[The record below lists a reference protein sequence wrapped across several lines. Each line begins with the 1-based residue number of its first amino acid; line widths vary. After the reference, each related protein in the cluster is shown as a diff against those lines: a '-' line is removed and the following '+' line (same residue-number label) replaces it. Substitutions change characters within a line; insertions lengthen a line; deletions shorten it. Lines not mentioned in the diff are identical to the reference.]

1 MFPKYFF
8 DLRSNLMRKAH
19 ASVFMLLFLAVGFA
33 QIHPGL
39 VAGQTSSAPEDE
51 VSQRV
56 NELLGRM
63 TIGEKIGQLNQ
74 LDYHN
79 VSDVQVREGEVGAL
93 LNLTDPEEINRL
105 QRTAMEQ
112 SRLHI
117 PLLMGFDA
125 INGYRTLFPIS
136 LAQAASW
143 DPGIVEAASTVTAEE
158 AAAVGLNWTFAPMLD
173 ITRDPRWGRIV
184 EGSGEDPYLGSAMA
198 VAKVR
203 GLQGPRLGTP
213 GRILAC
219 MKHFAGYGAPA
230 GGRDYDSVYLPEVQL
245 QNVYLRPFHA
255 AVEAGVG
262 STMSAYMALNDV
274 PASGNAHLLREVL
287 RQQWGFQGFVVSDSW
302 AIHTMKNEGYVEG
315 LDEAAARSLNAGEDM
330 DMGSETF
337 VKFLPAGLAS
347 GSVSKQTLDDAV
359 RRVLRAK
366 VLLGLFD
373 HPYVDAT
380 RTTAILTDPS
390 HRQLARRMAVETA
403 VLLRN
408 ENNVL
413 PIARSVRSIALVGS
427 LADDPSALMGSWPG
441 KALQSETVTILAG
454 IRERAGKGVQVL
466 YEPGTTLKREP
477 QQELNPDAMDVPDAV
492 DPAMERAVALS
503 RKADLTVL
511 VMGEDAAMN
520 GEYGSRA
527 SIDLPGRQLQLMQEV
542 IQAAGKAGKPVVL
555 VMVNGRPLNIT
566 WASTHIPA
574 ILEVWQPGTEGG
586 HAVAGLLFGDA
597 NPGGKLPITWPRS
610 TGQIPIYYAHNATKV
625 NQEATNFKSF
635 YWDEPTTPLY
645 PFGYGLSY
653 TTFRIYDLKLSSARI
668 LRDGSL
674 EATATVENTGPIAGD
689 EVVQLYVHQRSGSA
703 VRPVRE
709 LKGFERVNLKPNE
722 SKIVHFRVGPKE
734 LQFWSPA
741 TRAWGVDPGDFDVW
755 VGDNSGASL
764 KGAFSVGAN
773 STANRLQAQKAGESN
788 E

>member
-1 MFPKYFF
+1 MVFLLSFF
-8 DLRSNLMRKAH
+8 VVGIVQMCPDLLS
-19 ASVFMLLFLAVGFA
+19 
-33 QIHPGL
+33 
-39 VAGQTSSAPEDE
+39 GQPSSASIDK
-51 VSQRV
+51 V
-56 NELLGRM
+56 NQSVEELLGRM
-63 TIGEKIGQLNQ
+63 TVEEKIGQLNQ
-74 LDYHN
+74 LDYHD
-79 VSDVQVREGEVGAL
+79 VSDALVRDGRIGAL
-93 LNLTDPEEINRL
+93 LNVTDPKEINRL
-105 QRTAMEQ
+105 QRIALEQ

-125 INGYRTLFPIS
+125 INGYRTMFPIS

-143 DPGIVEAASTVTAEE
+143 DPDMVEAASAITAEE

-203 GLQGPRLGTP
+203 GLQGPKLGTP

-245 QNVYLRPFHA
+245 QNIYLRPFHA

-274 PASGNAHLLREVL
+274 PASGNAHLLTEVL
-287 RQQWGFQGFVVSDSW
+287 RQQWGFQGFVVSDAW
-302 AIHTMKNEGYVEG
+302 AIHTMKNEGYVQNFE
-315 LDEAAARSLNAGEDM
+315 EAAARSLNAGENM

-337 VKFLPAGLAS
+337 AKFLQTDLAN
-347 GSVSKQTLDDAV
+347 GTVSMQLLDDAV
-359 RRVLRAK
+359 LPILRTK
-366 VLLGLFD
+366 LLLGLFD

-380 RTTAILTDPS
+380 RTEAILTDPS
-390 HRQLARRMAVETA
+390 HRQLARKMAIETA

-408 ENNVL
+408 ENNTL
-413 PIARSVRSIALVGS
+413 PIAKSVKSIAVIGS

-441 KALQSETVTILAG
+441 KALRSETGTILAG
-454 IRERAGKGVQVL
+454 IRERSGKDVQVL
-466 YEPGTTLKREP
+466 YEPGTTAKREL
-477 QQELNPDAMDVPDAV
+477 QQELNPDAMDAPNAPDS
-492 DPAMERAVALS
+492 AMEKAVALS

-511 VMGEDAAMN
+511 IMGEDAAMN

-527 SIDLPGRQLQLMQEV
+527 SIDLPGRQLQLMQEAV
-542 IQAAGKAGKPVVL
+542 QAAQTAGKPVVL
-555 VMVNGRPLNIT
+555 IMVNGRPLNIA
-566 WASTHIPA
+566 WASTHISA

-586 HAVAGLLFGDA
+586 HAVAALLFGDA

-625 NQEATNFKSF
+625 NQEAANFKSF

-653 TTFRIYDLKLSSARI
+653 TTFRIHDLKLDRSRI
-668 LRDGSL
+668 SPDGSL
-674 EATATVENTGPIAGD
+674 EATATVANTGRIAGD
-689 EVVQLYVHQRSGSA
+689 EVVQLYIHQRSGSA

-709 LKGFERVNLKPNE
+709 LKGFERVRLMPGE
-722 SKIVHFRVGPKE
+722 SKLVHFTIGPKE

-755 VGDNSGASL
+755 LGGDSGASL
-764 KGAFSVGAN
+764 KGLFSVAQN
-773 STANRLQAQKAGESN
+773 PAANRLQARDAGKSN